1 MGSARGAV
9 NLAARLAGAV
19 GGWALVPDYRLSPEH
34 AFPAA
39 LDDVATVHSWLMRRY
54 DPARVVISGEC
65 AGGGSPSASRS
76 VCATRVTPFRTWCTS
91 CHRSPISPRRAP
103 THDRTR
109 HRIPGSPP
117 TGCGFWPRP
126 TSTGRTPRTRRSPP
140 PRPIHGL
147 PPLLIQAAA
156 GETLAGDA
164 RRLAERARAAG
175 VDVTLELVQDTV
187 HSFVL
192 FEFLPE
198 SGAALNQLA
207 ALLHNAAA
215 RSASTAGGRKNARS
229 AGRAPRPR
237 CGPPSRRSWPSCWPC
252 SCTQCRRR
260 GSQRAGRRR
269 AVPGPR

>member
-1 MGSARGAV
+1 MPDGVAVEEFDCDGVAAVRVTPAGGASDESTVVVHLHGGGYTMGSARGAV

-65 AGGGSPSASRS
+65 AGGGLAVSVAIRLRDAGHALPDLVHVVSPFADLTPAGADARPDPASDPWFTPDRLRILAAS
-76 VCATRVTPFRTWCTS
+76 YIHGTDPSDPKVSPAT
-91 CHRSPISPRRAP
+91 A
-103 THDRTR
+103 DL
-109 HRIPGSPP
+109 
-117 TGCGFWPRP
+117 
-126 TSTGRTPRTRRSPP
+126 
-140 PRPIHGL
+140 HGL

-164 RRLAERARAAG
+164 RRLAERARSAG

-192 FEFLPE
+192 FEFLTE

-215 RSASTAGGRKNARS
+215 R
-229 AGRAPRPR
+229 
-237 CGPPSRRSWPSCWPC
+237 
-252 SCTQCRRR
+252 
-260 GSQRAGRRR
+260 
-269 AVPGPR
+269 